1 MLLRKG
7 ERVEVTLEHPRG
19 RLRLYLWRAG
29 TRTVATAGG
38 NGERNVLRY
47 DDARGGKRVRVRAPR
62 SGRYFVNVYAL
73 TGSTGYTLTVER
85 SS

>member
-1 MLLRKG
+1 
-7 ERVEVTLEHPRG
+7 VDITLTHPRG

-29 TRTVATAGG
+29 TTTVATARG

-47 DDARGGKRVRVRAPR
+47 DDAKGRKTVRVRAPR
-62 SGRYFVNVYAL
+62 SGRYYVNVYAL
-73 TGSTGYTLTVER
+73 RGASDYTLTVER